1 MDSNALYTA
10 IDAHFLAPDALRR
23 AALLARHGRAA
34 AEGWFK
40 VEMIALLDSL
50 AKDGTID
57 DWRSDY
63 PITEEGKQRCDFRI
77 VIVGK
82 PLWLEAKTLIDP
94 ARQAAD
100 MGFIGKSAGFADDL
114 VKLMRVPDPDRAVL
128 LFVLPRPSPAQWS
141 DLLATYARRI
151 APLAFDEQ
159 SRIEDYPDA
168 LYVCKLALKEMF

>member
-1 MDSNALYTA
+1 VTNPLYTA
-10 IDAHFLAPDALRR
+10 IDTHFLAPETLRR
-23 AALLARHGRAA
+23 AALLARHGHHA

-40 VEMIALLDSL
+40 VEMIALLDAL
-50 AKDGTID
+50 AKDGTVD

-63 PITEEGKQRCDFRI
+63 PITEDKKQRCDFRI
-77 VIVGK
+77 VVGGK
-82 PLWLEAKTLIDP
+82 PLWLEVKTLIDP

-100 MGFIGKSAGFADDL
+100 MGFVGKGAGFADDL

-159 SRIEDYPDA
+159 SRIDDYPDA
-168 LYVCKLALKEMF
+168 LYVCKLGLKELF